1 MKIRTKEM
9 GGVRQRDI
17 EIKTASAVGKKL
29 DRAEKREI
37 EDAIKKQLSA
47 GDRRKWDRMPE
58 YEKEKLIREA
68 MKDTAD
74 REVKST
80 AGKTVIGGG
89 TPDGKRAAS
98 SAFLRY
104 KREKGSTSPDGGGGA
119 FRGRGSSGCGS
130 RATSGG
136 GFGESGSSSSGTGS
150 GSYGFGA
157 AAPASTTISSSAAS
171 KAAGAAAEVSKDT
184 AATAA
189 SGGTHLAVKAVK
201 KSLEAAKKVADAV
214 RKKMEPKDYEA
225 QNQRMGYGQPTEQN
239 ANGTSDRRTQRMVN
253 AAKPLIAA
261 ASIPLAMI
269 ATVAMTIMAVVFMF
283 MAPFLSIASTETV
296 YPESEAMAEGDYA
309 LIKAEMEQYQG
320 MPYVWAG
327 DRPETSFDCSGLTAW
342 VFGRALNISLPHSA
356 QGQYDMSIPVAPE
369 DAKPGDLVFFH
380 STYKTDKY
388 ITHVGIYA
396 GEGVMFEAGGGG
408 VKYTDLNTS
417 YWKEHFAGFG
427 RIGKEVT

>member
-17 EIKTASAVGKKL
+17 EIKTASAVGRKL
-29 DRAEKREI
+29 DRAEKAEI
-37 EDAIKKQLSA
+37 EDALKKQLSA
-47 GDRRKWDRMPE
+47 SERRKWDRMPD
-58 YEKEKLIREA
+58 YEKEKLIRNA
-68 MKDTAD
+68 LNDTTD

-89 TPDGKRAAS
+89 TPDGKQAAS

-104 KREKGSTSPDGGGGA
+104 KRKKGSTSTDGGGGA
-119 FRGRGSSGCGS
+119 SRGGGSSGRGS

-225 QNQRMGYGQPTEQN
+225 QNRRMGYSQPMEQN
-239 ANGTSDRRTQRMVN
+239 ANGTSDRKTRKMADKV
-253 AAKPLIAA
+253 KPLIAV
-261 ASIPLAMI
+261 ASISVMPIVAAM
-269 ATVAMTIMAVVFMF
+269 ATTVSII
-283 MAPFLSIASTETV
+283 FLFLVPVLGFASTDTI
-296 YPESEAMAEGDYA
+296 YPPSEAMADEDYL
-309 LIKAEMEQYQG
+309 LIKTEMEKYLG

-342 VFGRALNISLPHSA
+342 VYGRVLGISLPHSA
-356 QGQYDMSIPVAPE
+356 QGQYDMSTPVAPE
-369 DAKPGDLVFFH
+369 NAKPGDLVFFYG
-380 STYKTDKY
+380 TYETDKY

-396 GEGVMFEAGGGG
+396 GEGIMYEAGGGG
-408 VKYTDLNTS
+408 IKYTDFTTA
-417 YWKEHFAGFG
+417 YWVEHFVGFG
-427 RIGKEVT
+427 RVVKEP

>member
-17 EIKTASAVGKKL
+17 EIKTASAVGRKL

-47 GDRRKWDRMPE
+47 SDRRKWDRMPE

-68 MKDTAD
+68 LKDTAD

-80 AGKTVIGGG
+80 AGRTATGGG
-89 TPDGKRAAS
+89 TPDEKRAAS

-171 KAAGAAAEVSKDT
+171 KAAGAAAEVTKDT

-201 KSLEAAKKVADAV
+201 KSLEAAKKVAESV
-214 RKKMEPKDYEA
+214 KRKIEPKDYEA
-225 QNQRMGYGQPTEQN
+225 QNQRMGYGQPMEQN
-239 ANGTSDRRTQRMVN
+239 ANGTTGSRKAVDKV
-253 AAKPLIAA
+253 KPLIAA
-261 ASIPLAMI
+261 ASISVMPIVVAISMTVMI
-269 ATVAMTIMAVVFMF
+269 LFLF
-283 MAPFLSIASTETV
+283 MAPLFGFGSTDAV
-296 YPESEAMAEGDYA
+296 YPPSEAMADGDYA
-309 LIKAEMEQYQG
+309 LIKAEMEQYIG

-342 VFGRALNISLPHSA
+342 VYGRALGISLPHSA

-380 STYKTDKY
+380 STYETDKY

-396 GEGVMFEAGGGG
+396 GEGIMFEAGGGG

-427 RIGKEVT
+427 RVTPS